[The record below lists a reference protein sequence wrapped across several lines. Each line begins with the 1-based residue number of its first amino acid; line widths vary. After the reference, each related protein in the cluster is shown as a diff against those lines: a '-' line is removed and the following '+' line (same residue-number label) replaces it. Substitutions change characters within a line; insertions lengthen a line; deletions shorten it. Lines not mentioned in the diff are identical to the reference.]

1 MIHEKKNFN
10 RLAIVRTLLEMF
22 IIWGGTIEKL
32 NKIKNMANMLMS
44 RKSDYES
51 IWEVKTILHRNVE
64 SLLLILIAGEIFA
77 YECKYNL

>member
-1 MIHEKKNFN
+1 
-10 RLAIVRTLLEMF
+10 
-22 IIWGGTIEKL
+22 
-32 NKIKNMANMLMS
+32 MLMS